1 MPILNR
7 ELTYPFSFKQLYN
20 YKKMKGKFNMITSKR
35 TNKIIK
41 EIKISEQQI
50 AQGKIKSAKESLSKL
65 KKKYNLY

>member
-1 MPILNR
+1 
-7 ELTYPFSFKQLYN
+7 
-20 YKKMKGKFNMITSKR
+20 MITSKN

-50 AQGKIKSAKESLSKL
+50 AQRKVKNAKESLSKL